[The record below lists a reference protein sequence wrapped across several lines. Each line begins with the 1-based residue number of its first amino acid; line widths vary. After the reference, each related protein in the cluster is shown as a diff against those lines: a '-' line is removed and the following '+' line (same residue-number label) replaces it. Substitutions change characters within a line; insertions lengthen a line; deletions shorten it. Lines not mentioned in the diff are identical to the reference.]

1 MTERINADN
10 VRGACFKPSRLGR
23 RGYNQAEVEQF
34 LSGVATRLEQG
45 SQPPAGAMAAAD
57 VCNVVFNKPQFGRRG
72 FDEDQVDEFLDRVV
86 AELTLLE
93 QGR

>member
-1 MTERINADN
+1 MTERINADH
-10 VRGACFKPSRLGR
+10 VRSARFKPSRIGS
-23 RGYNQAEVEQF
+23 RGYNQAEVEHF

-45 SQPPAGAMAAAD
+45 SQPPAGSMSAAD
-57 VCNVVFNKPQFGRRG
+57 VSGVVFSKPRFGRRG
-72 FDEDQVDEFLDRVV
+72 FDEEQVDDFLDQVV